1 MNSRWITLI
10 AISAMPLLV
19 PACTR
24 SPAGEEKNVEQTLA
38 KYIQS
43 VNTADLKLASEVW
56 LQTPVV
62 SAVTPFGRFQ
72 GWESVRDSIYI
83 TFLQKA
89 FTERRL
95 EPSNIEVHVSANTAW
110 AAFDWTF
117 VSTLA
122 NGQAH
127 TSKGWETQI
136 YQRTSQGWRLVHSHY
151 SVPPPRS

>member
-1 MNSRWITLI
+1 MEDTTVNSRWITLI

-95 EPSNIEVHVSANTAW
+95 EPSNIEVHVRSEE
-110 AAFDWTF
+110 
-117 VSTLA
+117 
-122 NGQAH
+122 H
-127 TSKGWETQI
+127 TSELQ
-136 YQRTSQGWRLVHSHY
+136 SPCNLVCRLLLEKKKKK
-151 SVPPPRS
+151 RI

>member
-1 MNSRWITLI
+1 MEDTTVNSRWITLI

-95 EPSNIEVHVSANTAW
+95 EPR
-110 AAFDWTF
+110 DRK
-117 VSTLA
+117 ST
-122 NGQAH
+122 
-127 TSKGWETQI
+127 
-136 YQRTSQGWRLVHSHY
+136 RLNSSHGY
-151 SVPPPRS
+151 ISYAVFCLKKKKN